1 MSYLKFLNLAQ
12 AVRSLPSFPSMDS
25 CEEVLLNTLARKWDV
40 GQQVTVVEA
49 MNMLPDTSP
58 STVHRRLKTL
68 RKKKFIALEG
78 DQIDNRIKY
87 VIATP
92 LSKKYLSKME
102 ECLVKAV
109 G

>member
-12 AVRSLPSFPSMDS
+12 AIRSLPSFPSMDS
-25 CEEVLLNTLARKWDV
+25 CEEVLLNTLARKWDA

-78 DQIDNRIKY
+78 DQI
-87 VIATP
+87 
-92 LSKKYLSKME
+92 
-102 ECLVKAV
+102 V
-109 G
+109 GARPIFLRRARRANTQGMQSVLND